1 MARTPYRDPESTEDT
16 TLVLDGDPV
25 YFNYK
30 TNKFC
35 WRDLGGESAA
45 SVRDQYET
53 LLLTKK
59 EAAAARRKTPV
70 ERVEAKPEVSII
82 SDQSN
87 IRGDFIIRGWHAS
100 MNTPLLSHPDGKTAT
115 FDPSTLRGSTLLRR
129 LTSDEWVQHQLL
141 DVAARN
147 AQKKFE
153 GIGRGPADRYLRFRN
168 RKVEVTEGFYA
179 HEPIASYDLSLDGDF
194 LRVDLGDGDGT
205 FLWAES
211 KQRLGALILHL
222 IHPDQGKKATMGSI
236 ESHGLH
242 LELYSIT
249 AHGDETVWFDT
260 SPSELY
266 GAYDA
271 KEQAQKNLQDWIDA
285 HRYER

>member
-1 MARTPYRDPESTEDT
+1 MARTPYRDPEATEDT

-35 WRDLGGESAA
+35 WRDLWGESAG
-45 SVRDQYET
+45 SVRDQYKT

-87 IRGDFIIRGWHAS
+87 IRGDFVIRGWHAS
-100 MNTPLLSHPDGKTAT
+100 LNTPLLSHPDGKTAT
-115 FDPSTLRGSTLLRR
+115 FDPTTLRGVTVLRR
-129 LTSDEWVQHQLL
+129 LTSEEWVQHQLL
-141 DVAARN
+141 YVTARD
-147 AQKKFE
+147 ALKKFE
-153 GIGRGPADRYLRFRN
+153 AIGRGPADRYLRFRN
-168 RKVEVTEGFYA
+168 RKVEVTEGFSA
-179 HEPIASYDLSLDGDF
+179 GETIASYDLSLDGDF
-194 LRVDLGDGDGT
+194 LRVDLGEDT
-205 FLWAES
+205 FLWGES
-211 KQRLGALILHL
+211 KQRLAWLILPL

-236 ESHGLH
+236 EEHGLH
-242 LELYSIT
+242 LELYSVT

-260 SPSELY
+260 SPAELY
-266 GAYDA
+266 AAYDA
-271 KEQAQKNLQDWIDA
+271 KEQAQKNLQGWIDA